1 MASNHMNPSDA
12 VNAFRILRARSAL
25 GYHWG
30 TFRLTDE
37 GVDQPVH
44 ELAGALKD
52 RGIPAQRFAAMRPG
66 QVWMLGRGTST
77 SA

>member
-1 MASNHMNPSDA
+1 MNPSDA
-12 VNAFRILRARSAL
+12 VRAMRILRAKAAL

-44 ELAGALKD
+44 DLAEALSSA
-52 RGIPAQRFAAMRPG
+52 GIAAQRFTAMRPG
-66 QVWMLGRGTST
+66 QVWPSRQAASGN
-77 SA
+77 A